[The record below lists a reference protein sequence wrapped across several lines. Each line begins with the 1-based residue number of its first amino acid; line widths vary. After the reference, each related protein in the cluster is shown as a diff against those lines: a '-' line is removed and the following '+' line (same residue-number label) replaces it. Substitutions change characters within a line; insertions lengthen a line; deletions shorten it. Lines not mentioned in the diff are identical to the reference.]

1 MKRTRVC
8 DLLGIEYPIIQGG
21 MLWLATA
28 ELAAAVS
35 NTGALGTISPHAGME
50 RNGDPSKNLQ
60 FQIARVRNLTK
71 RPFAINIPL
80 DLEQSGILIDVIL
93 KEKVR
98 IVVTSAGSPEIY
110 TELLRKEKVKILHV
124 VSSVKQAGRA
134 EACKVDAVIVE
145 GVEAAGHLGFD
156 ELPLFSLIPQVADA
170 ISVPVIA
177 AGGIV
182 DARGVVAAFALGAEG
197 VQLGTRFVAVEENIA
212 NPNYKQAIIDAK
224 DKDTV
229 ITCRKLLPTRSLKT
243 ELTRRLLELEASGA
257 SADAIRDFLGTSRAR
272 KGQIEGDLVNGEAYC
287 GSSAGLIKEILP
299 AAAVIQ
305 RLVDGFQKLLRKSLK
320 LLKWTK
326 IISYKR

>member
-8 DLLGIEYPIIQGG
+8 DLLRIEHPIIQGS
-21 MLWLATA
+21 MLWLSTA

-35 NTGALGTISPHAGME
+35 NAGGLGVLSPFAGME
-50 RNGDPSKNLQ
+50 KNGDALKNLR
-60 FQIARVRNLTK
+60 FQITKVRGLTEK
-71 RPFAINIPL
+71 PFAVNIPL
-80 DLEQSGILIDVIL
+80 YLKQSGIFIDVIL
-93 KEKVR
+93 EKEVS
-98 IVVTSAGSPEIY
+98 IAITSGGNPDHF
-110 TELLRKEKVKILHV
+110 TELLHQQGMRVIHV
-124 VSSVKQAGRA
+124 VSSVRQAQKA
-134 EACKVDAVIVE
+134 ESCKADALIVE
-145 GVEAAGHLGFD
+145 GVEAAAYVGFD
-156 ELPLFSLIPQVADA
+156 EIPLFSLIPQVADVVS
-170 ISVPVIA
+170 IPIIA

-212 NPNYKQAIIDAK
+212 NKNYKQAILDAK
-224 DKDTV
+224 DTDTV

-257 SADAIRDFLGTSRAR
+257 SADTMRDFLGTSRAR

-305 RLVDGFQKLLRKSLK
+305 RLVDGFQEIVK
-320 LLKWTK
+320 K
-326 IISYKR
+326 IA

>member
-8 DLLGIEYPIIQGG
+8 DLLQIEHPIIQGG
-21 MLWLATA
+21 MLWLSTA

-35 NTGALGTISPHAGME
+35 NAGGLGVLSPFAGME
-50 RNGDPSKNLQ
+50 KNGDPLNNLR
-60 FQIARVRNLTK
+60 FQIAKVRDLTEK
-71 RPFAINIPL
+71 PFAVNIPL
-80 DLEQSGILIDVIL
+80 YLEQSGIFMDVL
-93 KEKVR
+93 LEKEVS
-98 IVVTSAGSPEIY
+98 IVITSGGNPDHF
-110 TELLRKEKVKILHV
+110 TELLHQQEMRVLHV
-124 VSSVKQAGRA
+124 VSSVGQAQKA
-134 EACKVDAVIVE
+134 ESCRVDALIVE
-145 GVEAAGHLGFD
+145 GVEAAAYVGFD
-156 ELPLFSLIPQVADA
+156 EIPLFSLIPQVADVVS
-170 ISVPVIA
+170 IPLIA

-212 NPNYKQAIIDAK
+212 HLNYKQAIIDAK
-224 DKDTV
+224 DTDTV

-272 KGQIEGDLVNGEAYC
+272 KGQIEGDLVNGEAYG

-305 RLVDGFQKLLRKSLK
+305 RLVDGFQEIVK
-320 LLKWTK
+320 K
-326 IISYKR
+326 IA